1 MSVLRIAEVAPPL
14 ERVPPLSYGGT
25 ERVIFELVR
34 ELHRRGHVVTTFA
47 SGDSEPPGRH
57 VATVP
62 RALRPAGISDD
73 PGPWMLATAGA
84 VLEAARR
91 GEFDLLHCH
100 LEGLGDLMAA
110 SSPVPVV
117 TTYHN
122 RIDHPALG
130 PVLAASS
137 AHHVAVSAHQASTR
151 PEVRW
156 AEVIYNGL
164 TLREGPAMPV
174 REGALAF
181 VGRVAPEKGILE
193 AMEIAR
199 RVDRPLRIA
208 AKIGTQPREAAYHR
222 EVFLPALERARAD
235 VEFLGELDEAERDAL
250 LARSYAT
257 LMPGAW
263 PEPFG
268 LVAIESLAAGTPVLA
283 RRVGAL
289 PEIIREGQDGF
300 FGDDVQHLASLVDRV
315 AELDRDE
322 IRVSVLER
330 FNAEQMADRYEA
342 LFLRIAGTTAR
353 GRSGSRRRT
362 SPARAA
368 GRPHGRTQRARVAGA
383 PDARGATAA
392 AGAEPALGATRAP
405 AAT

>member
-14 ERVPPLSYGGT
+14 ERVPPVSYGGT

-34 ELHRRGHVVTTFA
+34 ELDRRGHVVTTFA
-47 SGDSEPPGRH
+47 SADSDMPGRH

-84 VLEAARR
+84 ALERARR
-91 GEFDLLHCH
+91 GEFDILHCH
-100 LEGLGDLMAA
+100 LDGLSDLLAA
-110 SSPVPVV
+110 ASPVPVV
-117 TTYHN
+117 ATYHN

-130 PVLAASS
+130 RVLAGSP

-151 PEVRW
+151 PEARW
-156 AEVIYNGL
+156 AEVIHNGL
-164 TLREGPAMPV
+164 TLRPAPAELV
-174 REGALAF
+174 RDEALAF
-181 VGRVAPEKGILE
+181 VGRVSPEKGILE
-193 AMEIAR
+193 AMEIAA

-222 EVFLPALERARAD
+222 EVFLPALENARAD

-268 LVAIESLAAGTPVLA
+268 LVAIESLASGTPVLA

-289 PEIIREGQDGF
+289 PEIIREGRDGF

-315 AELDRDE
+315 AELDRE
-322 IRVSVLER
+322 EMRTSVRER
-330 FNAEQMADRYEA
+330 FNAERMADQYEA
-342 LFLRIAGTTAR
+342 LFLRIAGAAAK
-353 GRSGSRRRT
+353 GRSGSRRR
-362 SPARAA
+362 AA
-368 GRPHGRTQRARVAGA
+368 SGVDGTRG
-383 PDARGATAA
+383 ARGHCNASANLA
-392 AGAEPALGATRAP
+392 HPPGPSALAGSP
-405 AAT
+405 